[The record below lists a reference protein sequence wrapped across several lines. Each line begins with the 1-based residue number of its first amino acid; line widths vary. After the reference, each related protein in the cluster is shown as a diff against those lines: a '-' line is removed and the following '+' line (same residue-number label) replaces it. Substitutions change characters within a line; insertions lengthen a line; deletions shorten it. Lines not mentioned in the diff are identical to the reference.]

1 MDDKDFSFRLF
12 LAFRT
17 FIRHPSKFT
26 VQPMRIAL
34 LSSEVVPFAKTGG
47 LADVAGA
54 LPKALGEHDV
64 DARVILPLYQQI
76 GRSLLN
82 DSVVEDVPVQWRG
95 QIISTRVY
103 QSDAASAPAYLID
116 APEYFSKP
124 SIYGY
129 SNDHERFAFFSRA
142 ALALIKHLDWQPD
155 VVHGNDWPCGFAMME
170 LRARRRYDEF
180 FGSIKTL
187 FSIHN
192 LAYQGAFDPNDLW
205 WLGFGESPDKGDF
218 MLKGAA
224 SALKAGLIAADALS
238 TVSRRYSQEIQTAE
252 HGSGLDWLLRGRR
265 DRLAGI
271 TNGVDY
277 DIWNPETDPHI
288 AANFSAADLSGKL
301 TCKLELL
308 HRFGL
313 PEEPE
318 RPIIAIISRLVT
330 QKGYDLIRQLA
341 GEILQT
347 GSFFIALG
355 AGAKEYEDFLQR
367 WHDSARQ
374 RVGIY
379 KGYAGEPLAH
389 QIEAGA
395 DMFLMP
401 SYYEPCGLNQMYSM
415 RYATVPIVRATGGL
429 DDTVEDFAPSRGTGT
444 GFKFHD
450 YNAGALLEK
459 IREALYFYGQPDQWR
474 KIQLNGMAMDNS
486 WDAVAEKYV
495 RLYQE
500 IIDLDSKQQTANS

>member
-1 MDDKDFSFRLF
+1 
-12 LAFRT
+12 
-17 FIRHPSKFT
+17 
-26 VQPMRIAL
+26 MRIAI

-54 LPKALGEHDV
+54 LPKALGKQGV
-64 DARVILPLYQQI
+64 DARVILPFYQQI
-76 GRSLLN
+76 DRSLVN
-82 DSVVEDVPVQWRG
+82 ADFIENVPVEWRG
-95 QIISTRVY
+95 QIRPTRVY
-103 QSDAASAPAYLID
+103 QSEAAGFSAYLID
-116 APEYFSKP
+116 APEYFSKG

-142 ALALIKHLDWQPD
+142 ALALIKHLDWQTD
-155 VVHGNDWPCGFAMME
+155 IVHGNDWPCGFAMME
-170 LRARRRYDEF
+170 LRARRRYEEF
-180 FGSIKTL
+180 FRNTKTL

-192 LAYQGAFDPNDLW
+192 LAYQGAFDPGDLW
-205 WLGFGESPDKGDF
+205 WLGFGESPDKDDF

-238 TVSRRYSQEIQTAE
+238 TVSRRYSQEIQYPE
-252 HGSGLDWLLRGRR
+252 HGSGLDWVLRARS
-265 DRLAGI
+265 DRLTGI

-277 DIWNPETDPHI
+277 DVWNPETDPHI
-288 AANFSAADLSGKL
+288 AANFSAANLSGKK
-301 TCKLELL
+301 TCKLDLL
-308 HRFGL
+308 RRFGL
-313 PEEPE
+313 PQDPE

-330 QKGYDLIRQLA
+330 QKGYDLIRQLNGA
-341 GEILQT
+341 IVQT

-355 AGAKEYEDFLQR
+355 AGAQEYEDFLQR
-367 WHDSARQ
+367 WHDSAPRQ
-374 RVGIY
+374 IGVY

-429 DDTVEDFAPSRGTGT
+429 DDTVENFDPNRGTGT
-444 GFKFHD
+444 GFKFRE

-459 IREALYFYGQPDQWR
+459 IREALYFYSKPDAWQ
-474 KIQLNGMAMDNS
+474 KLQLNGLAMDNS
-486 WDAVAEKYV
+486 WDAAAQKYIQ
-495 RLYQE
+495 LYQE
-500 IIDLDSKQQTANS
+500 IIELL